1 MTEINTYLKIF
12 FGLVFVLLGLGYVY
26 KPEIIER
33 INRLIKETFL
43 NDSYIALHR
52 KNWGFLL
59 LLVGGLLIYM
69 GVTRVLTGG

>member
-1 MTEINTYLKIF
+1 MTEINPYLKIF

-43 NDSYIALHR
+43 NDSYVALHR

-59 LLVGGLLIYM
+59 LLVGGVLIYM
-69 GVTRVLTGG
+69 GVSRALGW

>member
-1 MTEINTYLKIF
+1 MTEINPYFKIF

-33 INRLIKETFL
+33 VNRLIKETFL
-43 NDSYIALHR
+43 NDSYVALHR

-59 LLVGGLLIYM
+59 LLVGGVLIYM
-69 GVTRVLTGG
+69 GVSRALGW

>member
-1 MTEINTYLKIF
+1 MTEINPYLKIF

-43 NDSYIALHR
+43 NDSYVALHR

-59 LLVGGLLIYM
+59 LLVGGVLIYM
-69 GVTRVLTGG
+69 GASRALGW

>member
-1 MTEINTYLKIF
+1 MTEINPYLKIF
-12 FGLVFVLLGLGYVY
+12 FGLVFTLLGLGYVY

-43 NDSYIALHR
+43 NDSYLALHR

-59 LLVGGLLIYM
+59 LLVGGMLIYM
-69 GVTRVLTGG
+69 GASRALGW